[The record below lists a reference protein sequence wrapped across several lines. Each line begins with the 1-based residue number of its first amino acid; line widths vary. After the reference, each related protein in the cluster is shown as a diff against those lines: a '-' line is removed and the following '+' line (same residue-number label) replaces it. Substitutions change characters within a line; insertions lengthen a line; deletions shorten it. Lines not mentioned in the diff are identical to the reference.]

1 MILEQEP
8 PIMVADGC
16 LIVEIH
22 DYRPP
27 SPLQVD
33 EVDKRRLGTNVFSKN
48 PFKNSRSSMNGAG
61 LGTSATIASIAG
73 VGSGA
78 VTPSGLPGPASGSGQ
93 ASGSTETNGEPSFI
107 RNRVIMKPDSESL
120 YETLLSMHQAWN
132 RTAARE
138 NQPPLDWDDASILE
152 LEARILVSIRYLVYP
167 SHSQDQANIYHY
179 GHIQAAIAPPL
190 CLDTSF
196 LTARVANLA
205 SILTAPN
212 LPHVAADGSY
222 IPKSKRRE
230 WMYGHIPNQ
239 DDVSDVE
246 EEVTATNTNAT
257 QEAEEHAKKMSA
269 MSTTAISEKLG
280 ISKKDWAMLV
290 LGPKK
295 PPATSLQE

>member
-8 PIMVADGC
+8 PVMIADGC

-78 VTPSGLPGPASGSGQ
+78 VTPSGLPGPASGPGQ
-93 ASGSTETNGEPSFI
+93 ASGSTEANGEPSFI

-120 YETLLSMHQAWN
+120 YETLLSMHQTWN

-152 LEARILVSIRYLVYP
+152 LEARILVSIRHLRYA
-167 SHSQDQANIYHY
+167 SHSQIRLIDQFHY
-179 GHIQAAIAPPL
+179 VQAAIAPPL

-246 EEVTATNTNAT
+246 EEVTAANANAS

>member
-8 PIMVADGC
+8 PVLIADGC

-78 VTPSGLPGPASGSGQ
+78 VTPSGLPGPASGPGQ

-120 YETLLSMHQAWN
+120 YETLLSMHQSWN

-152 LEARILVSIRYLVYP
+152 LEARILVSMRSMACT
-167 SHSQDQANIYHY
+167 SHRQNLTHENYHS
-179 GHIQAAIAPPL
+179 IQAAIAPPL

-246 EEVTATNTNAT
+246 EEVTAANANAS